1 MERKRISIIGI
12 IIVLLV
18 VICIGGVIVIG
29 QGEKI
34 GLSTLQ
40 DSDQNDEMD
49 ISILQ
54 ADIGTLPDSISRE
67 SVKMIN
73 APWKQQYCY
82 IGIKE
87 DGTERVV
94 LELSL
99 ISSDNEEEYR
109 DESAFYESASDE
121 AIYEWTQ
128 DGVACRVFGTFTEEE
143 LKNIAE
149 SVKVY

>member
-1 MERKRISIIGI
+1 MDRKRISIIGI
-12 IIVLLV
+12 TIVLLG
-18 VICIGGVIVIG
+18 VICIGGVIVTG
-29 QGEKI
+29 QDGEI

-40 DSDQNDEMD
+40 GSSQNDEMD

-67 SVKMIN
+67 SVHMIN

-82 IGIKE
+82 TGTQE
-87 DGTERVV
+87 EETERVV

-99 ISSDNEEEYR
+99 ISSDSSEEYR
-109 DESAFYESASDE
+109 DESAFYEPASDE
-121 AIYEWTQ
+121 VICEWTQ
-128 DGVACRVFGTFTEEE
+128 DGVACRLFGTFTEEE